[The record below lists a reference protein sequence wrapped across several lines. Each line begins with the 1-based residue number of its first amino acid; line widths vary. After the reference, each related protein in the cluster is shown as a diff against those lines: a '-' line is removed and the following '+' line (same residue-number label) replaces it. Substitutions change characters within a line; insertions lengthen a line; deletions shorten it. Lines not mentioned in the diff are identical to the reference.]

1 MNTNLILK
9 STGKEFVII
18 DKLVKFIKY
27 SDCCVFISKS
37 NPLIYKMG
45 DSSIIMSTE
54 NENEVVL
61 DDKIGDIIKVIDISE
76 PKNKIELDISVGV
89 IRLYETYEFKVSLAS
104 DNVYTIKGK
113 FKTRETNPIS
123 SIRMAEFGFGRIR
136 KIYEKIESINLIDS
150 DLFKNDKVVLKN
162 YTITI
167 DSHSNLDNI
176 NNIDLDGIKAIVKKF
191 SNVIDDFYKEGMTKV
206 SPKDLDK

>member
-1 MNTNLILK
+1 MRNAELVLK

-18 DKLVKFIKY
+18 NELVKFIKY
-27 SDCCVFISKS
+27 SDSCVFISKS

-54 NENEVVL
+54 NKNDIIL
-61 DDKIGDIIKVIDISE
+61 DDKIGDIIKIIDISE
-76 PKNKIELDISVGV
+76 QKNKLELDVSVGI
-89 IRLYETYEFKVSLAS
+89 IRLYKIYEFKVSLA
-104 DNVYTIKGK
+104 NNKYKIVGK

-123 SIRMAEFGFGRIR
+123 SIRMAEFGFGYIR

-150 DLFKNDKVVLKN
+150 DIFKNDKVILKN

-167 DSHSNLDNI
+167 DSPLDNI
-176 NNIDLDGIKAIVKKF
+176 DNIDLDGIKLIVKRF
-191 SNVIDDFYKEGMTKV
+191 TDIIDNFYKEGMTKV
-206 SPKDLDK
+206 SPKDSDK

>member
-45 DSSIIMSTE
+45 DSFIIMSTE
-54 NENEVVL
+54 SENEIVL
-61 DDKIGDIIKVIDISE
+61 DDKIRDIIKITDISE
-76 PKNKIELDISVGV
+76 VKNKIELDVSVGV
-89 IRLYETYEFKVSLAS
+89 IRLYKIYEFKVSLP
-104 DNVYTIKGK
+104 NNKYKIVGK

-123 SIRMAEFGFGRIR
+123 SIRMAEFGFGYIR

-150 DLFKNDKVVLKN
+150 DVFKNDKIILKN
-162 YTITI
+162 YTITM
-167 DSHSNLDNI
+167 DSQLDNI
-176 NNIDLDGIKAIVKKF
+176 DNIDLDGIKLIVKKF

-206 SPKDLDK
+206 SPKDSDK